1 MTMADKVKT
10 AIYALAKRT
19 GLFALA
25 RRLTRKQ
32 LRILCYHGTSMRDES
47 AFRPG
52 LFIDPDVF
60 EKRLQTL
67 RDQGFPVLE
76 LGEALTRQEQGTL
89 PDNAVVITIDDG
101 FYSTYRHA
109 MPALQK
115 HGFPATVYVTSY
127 YCGKNAPVF
136 RLAVQYLFWAA
147 RAPSLEL
154 GPLGLRGIT
163 GSVDLTVPAVREQ
176 AMWTLINHGESAL
189 TEDQRQALTRQLA
202 LALGVDFEALVQQ
215 RLVGLMTPE
224 EVTAMARAG
233 VDVQLHTHR
242 HRLPHD
248 RNEVARELSEN
259 RAFLEP
265 LVGKKLDH
273 LCYPSGLWTPEH
285 WHMLQEHHVA
295 SATTCEPG
303 LNDAS
308 TPRLALKRFLDGAEI
323 SELEFEAELHGFS
336 ELLRRARSTV
346 KTAMGRTAPLGKT
359 VDPHAQ
365 PRS

>member
-1 MTMADKVKT
+1 MAAKVKT
-10 AIYALAKRT
+10 AIYALAKKA

-60 EKRLQTL
+60 ERRLQTL

-76 LGEALTRQEQGTL
+76 LGEALRRQEQGTL

-109 MPALQK
+109 VPALQK

-127 YCGKNAPVF
+127 YCAKNAPVF

-147 RAPSLEL
+147 RAPSLDL
-154 GPLGLRGIT
+154 DGLGLGASLAGR
-163 GSVDLTVPAVREQ
+163 VDLTVPAAREQ
-176 AMWTLINHGESAL
+176 AMWKLIHHGEEVL
-189 TEDQRQALTRQLA
+189 QEPERQALSQRLA
-202 LALGVDFEALVQQ
+202 AALGLDFDALVQQ
-215 RLVGLMTPE
+215 RLVGLMTPQ
-224 EVTAMARAG
+224 EVAAMAKAG

-285 WHMLQEHHVA
+285 WHMLQAQGVA

-336 ELLRRARSTV
+336 ELLRR
-346 KTAMGRTAPLGKT
+346 GRNVVQGVLGKSAPVGKT

-365 PRS
+365 PRA